1 MDNSNKFRSEI
12 EQGENLFQ
20 NGLFDEAL
28 KVFESC
34 LVRDPN
40 NVAALNN
47 KGVTL
52 NSLGRYKEAIQTF
65 SEVLK
70 KDNSNSNSAFNLIA
84 NYIAIG
90 DWTNARNA
98 FLKFKR
104 CLSQSDAEMI
114 QKDFEK
120 NISVKK
126 KEAAPI
132 VCSICRHPELK
143 KIATNNSF
151 GINIVECS
159 RCGFAQS
166 EYVSE
171 SALRDYYSRFYRP
184 FLSEEQIRILRQKSY
199 DQAVSQIEYID
210 SIIPGKRFTNALDF
224 GTADGELAKLLKGI
238 SQAVYVTE
246 FDPQYVELLKKEK
259 ELILLDES
267 DLDSAEFSKFFDF
280 IAISH
285 VLEHVTDPISFLES
299 FSKLLKKDGFLLVDI
314 PNELELLTKAN
325 FQAKGHLSYFTVDSF
340 RQLVDTHGKFDIFE
354 IRTCNRS
361 VEEFISSGFS
371 LSEQYFRQNTPNGTV
386 IRTLLTNVRPDDPFD
401 RQPNDFIDNRL
412 LLDEYSRRLL
422 HLHQYLMTLE
432 KEKQNQR
439 ES

>member
-98 FLKFKR
+98 FLKFKH

-126 KEAAPI
+126 KKAAPI

-143 KIATNNSF
+143 IIAQNNSF
-151 GINIVECS
+151 GVNIIECS
-159 RCGFAQS
+159 GCGFVQS

-184 FLSEEQIRILRQKSY
+184 LLSEEEIRILRQKSY
-199 DQAVSQIEYID
+199 DQAVSQIEYLD
-210 SIIPGKRFTNALDF
+210 SIIPGKKFTNALDF
-224 GTADGELAKLLKGI
+224 GAADGELAKLLKGI

-267 DLDSAEFSKFFDF
+267 DLDSAEFGKFFDF
-280 IAISH
+280 ISISH
-285 VLEHVTDPISFLES
+285 VLEHQMDPISCLER
-299 FSKLLKKDGFLLVDI
+299 FSKLLQKDGFLLVDI
-314 PNELELLTKAN
+314 PNEIELLTKTN

-371 LSEQYFRQNTPNGTV
+371 LPEQYFRQNTPNGTV
-386 IRTLLTNVRPDDPFD
+386 IRALLTNVRPDHHFEGH
-401 RQPNDFIDNRL
+401 PNDFIDNKL

-422 HLHQYLMTLE
+422 RMFHYLITIE
-432 KEKQNQR
+432 KEKKNKR